1 MGFCIYTVMTCTK
14 LEMANRRPTLG
25 SARLVGFFTTLNKA
39 AVAVEYNHGDIWEG
53 CYDYAIIEKI
63 EEGLYGTTH
72 ERWFY
77 MYIKTAGKYVRI
89 EEPEGFKHFCGFGIG

>member
-1 MGFCIYTVMTCTK
+1 MGFCVYTVMTCSK
-14 LEMANRRPTLG
+14 LEIDAMPDLG
-25 SARLVGFFTTLNKA
+25 STRLVGFFTTLNRAK
-39 AVAVEYNHGDIWEG
+39 VSVEHNCGDIWEG
-53 CYDYAIIEKI
+53 CYDYAIIEKV

-77 MYIKTAGKYVRI
+77 KYNKAADGYVRI